1 MQNFIFFITV
11 ALTGL
16 PVWRRTYIIYI
27 IEDIPSKLLVIVY
40 EESVEAIFIKINGRK
55 RK

>member
-16 PVWRRTYIIYI
+16 IVWRRTYIIYI